1 LNGEFCFS
9 TVNSGNLQFL
19 YLRLVS
25 QYKKHAARLRKTGE
39 GVQDSQSGTQSQ
51 AEGETMDFYIPGE
64 GPDESTPEYALN
76 IWSMCSFIFLFDF
89 CSNKLDEIVDAF
101 PYFTR
106 LHRLYA
112 SRPNVVPIV
121 ITTGV
126 TRGGPRTVW
135 YQQPDDANIDP
146 FLLAQSS
153 VSTRTFSSDL
163 TNATST
169 PTLNH
174 TLPATPT
181 PRAPS
186 RMPSLT
192 KTPTPAAG
200 QKRTIVEAMLEMSR
214 YVTIS

>member
-1 LNGEFCFS
+1 ML
-9 TVNSGNLQFL
+9 
-19 YLRLVS
+19 LVFVKLVRVS
-25 QYKKHAARLRKTGE
+25 KTHSLVPKARLRVKLWISISQGKGLMNQPLSMRLTF
-39 GVQDSQSGTQSQ
+39 GVCVHLF
-51 AEGETMDFYIPGE
+51 FYLI
-64 GPDESTPEYALN
+64 S
-76 IWSMCSFIFLFDF
+76 
-89 CSNKLDEIVDAF
+89 
-101 PYFTR
+101 YFTR

-112 SRPNVVPIV
+112 SHPNVVPIV